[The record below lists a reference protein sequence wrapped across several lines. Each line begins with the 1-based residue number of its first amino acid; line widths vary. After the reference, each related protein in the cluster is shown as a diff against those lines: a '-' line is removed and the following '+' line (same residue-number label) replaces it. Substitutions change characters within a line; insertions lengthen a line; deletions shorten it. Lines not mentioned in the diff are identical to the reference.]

1 MKNKLL
7 NHSLF
12 KTIMNFTLIQLLLLA
27 MMTGVSI
34 AGPSSS
40 DDLEILEQKLTVN
53 VKNQPL
59 KNVLST
65 IEDLTE
71 ARFAYSVEAIGLD
84 EKISIIARNE
94 KLATVLAKLFEP
106 RQIVYQVVGVQI
118 ILNQESEKKE
128 LGQIKPEE
136 VRVAISGKVTS
147 ENGESLPGVTVL
159 VKGTLNGSV
168 TDLDGNYNIEVPNE
182 DDVLVFSSIGYLSQ
196 EVPIN
201 GRSVIDVVLLE
212 DVQGLDEVVV
222 VAYGRQ
228 DKRDLTGSIAT
239 IKTEEITEMPSA
251 NFINGLQGRASG
263 LQVTGSSG
271 VPGAPAKV
279 LIRGV
284 NSISSN
290 ADPLY
295 VIDGM
300 PMFSSLNGLGESNN
314 TTPQNPMASINPNDI
329 ESIEVLKDA
338 AATAVYGSR
347 GANGVILI
355 TTKSGQT
362 GKGGVTINISTG
374 ISELTRTAEDIGFAN
389 SQEWFQLMDEA
400 RINSGFEN
408 YDPMRNVNL
417 FPTDNETAVDPISRE
432 QALSTNTDWFDQ
444 ILRQGSFKD
453 VGLSASRGME
463 KLNFYTSFNYR
474 EDVGVLK
481 NNDFRR
487 LTGRVNLDFEPIKNL
502 RTGVR
507 VNVSYTDNDRVKSM
521 GSNGGFGTS
530 TAAGGWS
537 QANFSALPWYP
548 VYQFDD
554 PTKYWNPLSIN
565 NLAARID
572 PRYINDNLETFRG
585 IGGVWAEY
593 FLPWVA
599 GLSIR
604 TEGSFDLMQGNS
616 INWVSREIMVNP
628 STSQDGSYASEQA
641 TTSKNYNYNLYANYI
656 TTIADIHNFNI
667 SAGTESLRSTGFN
680 RFMAGSNLSGTRQWL
695 GNPGLFQAI
704 STGISGEKYI
714 RGYFTRANY
723 KLMDKYLLGLSF
735 RRDGSSTFSPELRW
749 GNFLAVSAGWIL
761 SEEIFMQNLPFISFL
776 KLRGSFGQTGNESI
790 PGNLDVTGFAGDR
803 RYGLQEAGGGVGTR
817 VTNLPSLD
825 ITWETTES
833 YDFGL
838 DFGIINDRVSGS
850 AVYFQ
855 RDVTDLLLQIP
866 LPPSVQPSSVWG
878 NAGDMQNKGWEL
890 NLNTV
895 NISTDNFTWSTNFNF
910 TTVSNKVLRLT
921 PQADASG
928 KGIINGQT
936 VTRTGDRLGTW
947 FMPDYA
953 GVDPEK
959 GIELLYEIDRDRY
972 DATGE
977 TIKTGNLIPATNNN
991 LTNHRYFHEGKT
1003 TLPTYFG
1010 GFENTFTYKGFDLS
1024 VLFSFSGGNY
1034 LYDNNEKMNSYAG
1047 TGGLLLRKAM
1057 LGNTWT
1063 PENPDA
1069 TYPQLRF
1076 DHIYLYDNE
1085 GNPSAGTSYSNQN
1098 LYHSKYLY
1106 KGDYI
1111 RLRSLQVGYTL
1122 PAPVVEKLK
1131 MQGIRVFVSGA
1142 NLFTWTDFPGWD
1154 PEVVTNTGGGQSANL
1169 TQGFIGNNLPL
1180 PQLKTYTLGI
1190 SANF

>member
-1 MKNKLL
+1 
-7 NHSLF
+7 
-12 KTIMNFTLIQLLLLA
+12 
-27 MMTGVSI
+27 
-34 AGPSSS
+34 
-40 DDLEILEQKLTVN
+40 
-53 VKNQPL
+53 
-59 KNVLST
+59 
-65 IEDLTE
+65 
-71 ARFAYSVEAIGLD
+71 
-84 EKISIIARNE
+84 
-94 KLATVLAKLFEP
+94 
-106 RQIVYQVVGVQI
+106 
-118 ILNQESEKKE
+118 
-128 LGQIKPEE
+128 
-136 VRVAISGKVTS
+136 
-147 ENGESLPGVTVL
+147 
-159 VKGTLNGSV
+159 
-168 TDLDGNYNIEVPNE
+168 
-182 DDVLVFSSIGYLSQ
+182 
-196 EVPIN
+196 
-201 GRSVIDVVLLE
+201 
-212 DVQGLDEVVV
+212 
-222 VAYGRQ
+222 
-228 DKRDLTGSIAT
+228 
-239 IKTEEITEMPSA
+239 
-251 NFINGLQGRASG
+251 
-263 LQVTGSSG
+263 
-271 VPGAPAKV
+271 
-279 LIRGV
+279 
-284 NSISSN
+284 
-290 ADPLY
+290 
-295 VIDGM
+295 
-300 PMFSSLNGLGESNN
+300 
-314 TTPQNPMASINPNDI
+314 
-329 ESIEVLKDA
+329 
-338 AATAVYGSR
+338 
-347 GANGVILI
+347 
-355 TTKSGQT
+355 
-362 GKGGVTINISTG
+362 
-374 ISELTRTAEDIGFAN
+374 
-389 SQEWFQLMDEA
+389 
-400 RINSGFEN
+400 
-408 YDPMRNVNL
+408 
-417 FPTDNETAVDPISRE
+417 
-432 QALSTNTDWFDQ
+432 
-444 ILRQGSFKD
+444 
-453 VGLSASRGME
+453 
-463 KLNFYTSFNYR
+463 
-474 EDVGVLK
+474 
-481 NNDFRR
+481 
-487 LTGRVNLDFEPIKNL
+487 
-502 RTGVR
+502 
-507 VNVSYTDNDRVKSM
+507 
-521 GSNGGFGTS
+521 
-530 TAAGGWS
+530 
-537 QANFSALPWYP
+537 
-548 VYQFDD
+548 
-554 PTKYWNPLSIN
+554 
-565 NLAARID
+565 
-572 PRYINDNLETFRG
+572 
-585 IGGVWAEY
+585 
-593 FLPWVA
+593 
-599 GLSIR
+599 
-604 TEGSFDLMQGNS
+604 
-616 INWVSREIMVNP
+616 
-628 STSQDGSYASEQA
+628 
-641 TTSKNYNYNLYANYI
+641 
-656 TTIADIHNFNI
+656 
-667 SAGTESLRSTGFN
+667 
-680 RFMAGSNLSGTRQWL
+680 
-695 GNPGLFQAI
+695 
-704 STGISGEKYI
+704 
-714 RGYFTRANY
+714 
-723 KLMDKYLLGLSF
+723 MDKYLLGLSF

-749 GNFLAVSAGWIL
+749 GNFLAISAGWIL
-761 SEEIFMQNLPFISFL
+761 SEEVFMQNLPSISFL

-838 DFGIINDRVSGS
+838 DFGLINDRISGS

-953 GVDPEK
+953 GIDPEK
-959 GIELLYEIDRDRY
+959 GVELIYEIDRDRY

-1010 GFENTFTYKGFDLS
+1010 GFENTFIYKGFDLS

-1098 LYHSKYLY
+1098 LHQSKYLY

-1122 PAPVVEKLK
+1122 PAPVVGKLK
-1131 MQGIRVFVSGA
+1131 MQGIRVFVSGT